1 MIGDA
6 SEVLSILLNRGRSV
20 VAGRL
25 AGAFRNIGRDR
36 IADDILAGMR
46 AAGYKVTETNPFED
60 ASSLLFRSRERSPY
74 VTRIRLMWQDM
85 RDAVIAAFP
94 APPGEEIN
102 VDTYMKH
109 VEDIYVT
116 DAYHSLSI
124 EGYPV
129 SEALIARVRDGERDP
144 ANGDEDLQ
152 HRNALAA
159 RGYFHAFQVVGKSV
173 EKVLKGASAGQ
184 VADDDHGDWYRELF
198 APGVTAGTIGPGDL
212 AGYRGGPV
220 HIRQSM
226 HVPPPRE
233 AVVDLMQALF
243 DLLRQE
249 EHPAARVVL
258 GHFMFVYV
266 HPYPDGNGRMG
277 RFPMKVMTASGGYP
291 WTVITV
297 DRREDYMAALEQ
309 ASVHGDIDPFARFLA
324 GLP

>member
-1 MIGDA
+1 M
-6 SEVLSILLNRGRSV
+6 
-20 VAGRL
+20 
-25 AGAFRNIGRDR
+25 
-36 IADDILAGMR
+36 
-46 AAGYKVTETNPFED
+46 
-60 ASSLLFRSRERSPY
+60 
-74 VTRIRLMWQDM
+74 
-85 RDAVIAAFP
+85 
-94 APPGEEIN
+94 
-102 VDTYMKH
+102 
-109 VEDIYVT
+109 
-116 DAYHSLSI
+116 
-124 EGYPV
+124 
-129 SEALIARVRDGERDP
+129 
-144 ANGDEDLQ
+144 
-152 HRNALAA
+152 
-159 RGYFHAFQVVGKSV
+159 
-173 EKVLKGASAGQ
+173 
-184 VADDDHGDWYRELF
+184 
-198 APGVTAGTIGPGDL
+198 
-212 AGYRGGPV
+212 

-277 RFPMKVMTASGGYP
+277 RFLMNVMTASGGYP